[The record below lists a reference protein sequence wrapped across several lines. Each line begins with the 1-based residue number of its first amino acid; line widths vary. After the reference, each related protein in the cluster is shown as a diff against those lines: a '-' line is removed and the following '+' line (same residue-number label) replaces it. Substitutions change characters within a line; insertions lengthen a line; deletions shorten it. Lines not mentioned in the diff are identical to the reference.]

1 MKKTIVFC
9 VAVCLLCIS
18 GVLTTFGADS
28 AVNISATE
36 PTNIE
41 STPNVSGGSQSTPS
55 TESGE
60 ISKAISPAVD
70 IIAASSG
77 MAKAGIA
84 GNTISFSEA
93 DFARAMNLARI
104 ESIKFI
110 SVPATSDGVLLIGNT
125 AIVAGQS
132 ITRSNIGLLSYD
144 PATEQ
149 SGKSSFEVSING
161 ADYSVTCSL
170 YMLSAPNAN
179 PNIENVAQTMLSIDG
194 YADTAVF
201 GKLGAYD
208 PEGDSLTF
216 QIVDLP
222 DHGLVIMNDRTVG
235 KYTYLPE
242 NGFSGRD
249 SFTYVVYDKYGNYSS
264 ACTVSLKI
272 SEPSTSVIY
281 TDMIGHH
288 ANCAAIAMTE
298 KGIMSGT
305 QVGGL
310 SYFYP
315 DAEVCRVDFLVMAMN
330 AAGITDLPTVSA
342 SGFYDD
348 ASISASAM
356 PYVAAA
362 KQLGY
367 IKGSADK
374 DGNLCFNPDEK
385 ITRAE
390 AALIVDNIMNGK
402 SYLSSTQT
410 VKAVFKDAY
419 DIPAWA
425 ESSVETLNTLG
436 ILLDDGGNI
445 NAKDIMTKGQAA
457 QMLTYMMQVIKK

>member
-1 MKKTIVFC
+1 
-9 VAVCLLCIS
+9 
-18 GVLTTFGADS
+18 
-28 AVNISATE
+28 
-36 PTNIE
+36 
-41 STPNVSGGSQSTPS
+41 
-55 TESGE
+55 
-60 ISKAISPAVD
+60 
-70 IIAASSG
+70 
-77 MAKAGIA
+77 
-84 GNTISFSEA
+84 
-93 DFARAMNLARI
+93 
-104 ESIKFI
+104 
-110 SVPATSDGVLLIGNT
+110 
-125 AIVAGQS
+125 
-132 ITRSNIGLLSYD
+132 
-144 PATEQ
+144 
-149 SGKSSFEVSING
+149 
-161 ADYSVTCSL
+161 
-170 YMLSAPNAN
+170 
-179 PNIENVAQTMLSIDG
+179 
-194 YADTAVF
+194 
-201 GKLGAYD
+201 
-208 PEGDSLTF
+208 
-216 QIVDLP
+216 
-222 DHGLVIMNDRTVG
+222 MNDRAAG

-264 ACTVSLKI
+264 SCTVGLKI
-272 SEPSTSVIY
+272 SEPSTSVVY
-281 TDMIGHH
+281 SDMVGHQ

-305 QVGGL
+305 SVGGV

-315 DAEVCRVDFLVMAMN
+315 NAEVSRVDFLVMAMN
-330 AAGITDLPTVSA
+330 AAGITDLPTVSS

-367 IKGSADK
+367 VKGSSDSS
-374 DGNLCFNPDEK
+374 GNLCFNPDEK

-445 NAKDIMTKGQAA
+445 NAKDIMTKAQSA
-457 QMLTYMMQVIKK
+457 QMLTYMMQVTKK

>member
-1 MKKTIVFC
+1 MKKAIVFC
-9 VAVCLLCIS
+9 IAVCLLCAAAALPI
-18 GVLTTFGADS
+18 FGADS
-28 AVNISATE
+28 AVNISATTPKE
-36 PTNIE
+36 P
-41 STPNVSGGSQSTPS
+41 PSTPS
-55 TESGE
+55 SSIEKIPSTEKIG

-70 IIAASSG
+70 IIAKSSG
-77 MAKAGIA
+77 MAKAGLS
-84 GNTISFSEA
+84 GKVISFSEA

-104 ESIKFI
+104 DSIKFV

-125 AIVAGQS
+125 AVSAGQS
-132 ITRSNIGLLSYD
+132 ITRANIGLLSYD

-149 SGKSSFEVSING
+149 SGKSSFEVCING

-179 PNIENVAQTMLSIDG
+179 PNVENVAQTMLNIGG
-194 YADTAVF
+194 YSNTAVF

-222 DHGLVIMNDRTVG
+222 DHGLVILNDRAAG

-272 SEPSTSVIY
+272 SAPSTSVFY
-281 TDMIGHH
+281 SDMVGHH
-288 ANCAAIAMTE
+288 ANCAAITMTE

-310 SYFYP
+310 SYFQP
-315 DAEVCRVDFLVMAMN
+315 DSEVCRVDFLVMAMN
-330 AAGITDLPTVSA
+330 AAGISDLPTVSS

-367 IKGSADK
+367 IKGSTDK

-390 AALIVDNIMNGK
+390 AALIVDSIMNGK

-445 NAKDIMTKGQAA
+445 NANDIMTKAQTA